1 MWGMV
6 QSEGRDPPVRSDQP
20 LLKWNPGSAGHWLIL
35 SVQIGQIEGEF
46 SQVVMNKVCTILPSV
61 HWLLW
66 VTFAS
71 PQLLLIQFNPLS
83 RIAGPKRSKRCRS
96 MLGFLDQY
104 EEGETNPGRLVGPLK
119 YTFTQPVVRQTA
131 MAFASW

>member
-6 QSEGRDPPVRSDQP
+6 QSEGRDPPVRSDKP
-20 LLKWNPGSAGHWLIL
+20 LLKWNPVSACHWLIL
-35 SVQIGQIEGEF
+35 SVQFGQIEGEF
-46 SQVVMNKVCTILPSV
+46 SQLVMNKVCPILPSV

-83 RIAGPKRSKRCRS
+83 LIAGPKRSKRCRS

-104 EEGETNPGRLVGPLK
+104 EEGETNPGRLVIPLK
-119 YTFTQPVVRQTA
+119 HTFT
-131 MAFASW
+131 

>member
-20 LLKWNPGSAGHWLIL
+20 LLKWNSVSACHWLIL
-35 SVQIGQIEGEF
+35 SVQIGQIEDGF
-46 SQVVMNKVCTILPSV
+46 PQVVMNKVCPILPSV

-83 RIAGPKRSKRCRS
+83 LIAGPKKIKT
-96 MLGFLDQY
+96 L
-104 EEGETNPGRLVGPLK
+104 
-119 YTFTQPVVRQTA
+119 
-131 MAFASW
+131 